1 MLTNRASGLYRI
13 HLGAQI
19 GTVMGY
25 FAALHAMFNWFAPWP
40 SFLQRSPYT
49 GYLLIVVASLI
60 GEGLTR
66 PERLRWM
73 IELSRRNLRRVSLRQ
88 FVAIVLG
95 LSVFLVCT
103 QDHRISR
110 SFFSIFILGVLPLL
124 HTMNYLYPGKLLKL
138 LLQMFEKKQANILV
152 IEDRKAVG
160 FFENKIKSGIY
171 PGMSVTGYLT
181 LKTPEFRNG
190 APPRRWLGTL
200 DTLEQVARGHNIQQI
215 VMPSLCFD
223 PLVGR
228 QLRAFCESKGIR
240 LVLINDAPQRLGC
253 RLTMTDIGGMEILS
267 PRSEPLEDP
276 LNQTIKRF
284 ADIVFATVVLM
295 LVFPFTTLFAWLCHR
310 IQSPGPLFFTQERTG
325 RGGGTFRILKYRSL
339 HHGTKDEAQQVS
351 AKDERVFSLGRL
363 MRKTS
368 LDEIPQFINV
378 LRGEMSLV
386 GPRPHLPAH
395 DIKFA
400 DMSANYFVRN
410 FVKPGITGLAQV
422 KGYRGETRT
431 RAQVR
436 NRTRW
441 DLIYL
446 ERWTPAMDI
455 WIVIQTVVQVLRPPK
470 GAA

>member
-19 GTVMGY
+19 GTVVAFFTG
-25 FAALHAMFNWFAPWP
+25 LHAVFNWISPWP
-40 SFLQRSPYT
+40 SFLQSSPYT
-49 GYLLIVVASLI
+49 GYLLIIVASLV
-60 GEGLTR
+60 GEGWTR

-88 FVAIVLG
+88 FVATVLG

-110 SFFSIFILGVLPLL
+110 SFFSIFILGVLPLY
-124 HTMNYLYPGKLLKL
+124 HTMNYVYPAKLLKM
-138 LLQMFEKKQANILV
+138 LLQIFEKKQANILV
-152 IEDRKAVG
+152 IEDRKAMG
-160 FFENKIKSGIY
+160 FFESKIKTGIY
-171 PGMSVTGYLT
+171 PGMSVSGYLT
-181 LKTPEFRNG
+181 LRTPEFRNG
-190 APPRRWLGTL
+190 TAPRQWLGTL
-200 DTLEQVARGHNIQQI
+200 DTLEQVTVEHNIQQI

-223 PLVGR
+223 PTVGR
-228 QLRAFCESKGIR
+228 KLRAFCESKGIR

-253 RLTMTDIGGMEILS
+253 RLTMTDIGGKEILS

-276 LNQTIKRF
+276 LNQSIKRF
-284 ADIVFATVVLM
+284 ADIVVATVVLM

-310 IQSPGPLFFTQERTG
+310 AQSPGPLFFTQERTG
-325 RGGGTFRILKYRSL
+325 RGGGTFRILKYRTL
-339 HHGTKDEAQQVS
+339 HPNNGEEARQVT
-351 AKDERVFSLGRL
+351 AKDDRVFSLGRF

-386 GPRPHLPAH
+386 GPRPHLPEH

-455 WIVIQTVVQVLRPPK
+455 WIVLKTVVQVLRPPK
-470 GAA
+470 AAF